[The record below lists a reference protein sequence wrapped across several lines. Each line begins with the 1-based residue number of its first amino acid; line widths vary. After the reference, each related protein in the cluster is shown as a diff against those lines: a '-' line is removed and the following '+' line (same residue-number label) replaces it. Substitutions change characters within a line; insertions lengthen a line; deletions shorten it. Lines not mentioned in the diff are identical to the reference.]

1 MKITIFSKKDVS
13 IKNIFVLTLLFLSL
27 VPLTLCAQQND
38 YGNTGRYAK
47 DNAALPA
54 PTKGEKRVVFLGN
67 SITERWMNTHPD
79 FFNKNHFIPRGISGQ
94 TSYNFLLRFRE
105 DVVKLHPY
113 LVIINAGTNDVAEN
127 SCTYNE
133 ELTIG
138 NIISMV
144 DIAKANKIKV
154 ILTSVLPAA
163 QFGWRKEITD
173 APAKIIALNTRIKT
187 YATTHKIPYVDYF
200 SSLVDTDGKTLNPR
214 YSDDGVHP
222 TAAGY
227 DVMEPIILA
236 AIKKAL

>member
-1 MKITIFSKKDVS
+1 MEINIFSKKIIS
-13 IKNIFVLTLLFLSL
+13 TEKILTFALFCLFL
-27 VPLTLCAQQND
+27 VPSQLCAQQSD
-38 YGNTGRYAK
+38 YGNTSRYAK
-47 DNAALPA
+47 DNAALPT
-54 PTKGEKRVVFLGN
+54 PQKGEKRVIFLGN

-105 DVVKLHPY
+105 DVIKLHPY
-113 LVIINAGTNDVAEN
+113 LVVINAGTNDVAEN
-127 SCTYNE
+127 SCIYNE

-144 DIAKANKIKV
+144 DIAKANKVKI

-173 APAKIIALNTRIKT
+173 APAKIASLNSRIKG
-187 YATTHKIPYVDYF
+187 YATIHKIPYVDYF
-200 SSLVDTDGKTLNPR
+200 SSLVDTDGKTLNPQ

-222 TAAGY
+222 TAPGY
-227 DVMEPIILA
+227 DIMEAIILPV
-236 AIKKAL
+236 IKKAL